1 MGTRLCTALTFNV
14 SFIKMDLSS
23 QEIISQLGLVPL
35 KFEGGWVREFGKSPS
50 GLSSSIYYMIQAGD
64 ITQWHR
70 VGVDEYWCHHSG
82 DNIRI
87 RTLTQ
92 DGQYSQVILGQ
103 LSSVIKMSDNNSWC
117 PETPILRPT

>member
-1 MGTRLCTALTFNV
+1 
-14 SFIKMDLSS
+14 MDLSS

-50 GLSSSIYYMIQAGD
+50 GLIVVRCLCPLQLTVPGLSSSIYYMIQAGD

-82 DNIRI
+82 GNIRSHQI
-87 RTLTQ
+87 MIHFAL
-92 DGQYSQVILGQ
+92 
-103 LSSVIKMSDNNSWC
+103 
-117 PETPILRPT
+117 